1 MRGLFKV
8 ILAVSLFSSIAI
20 SNQNFD
26 TRRGEIIDRIDS
38 RISLLNR
45 LKRCVQNAESGDEL
59 KVCRREHKSAL
70 SRLKA
75 EY

>member
-26 TRRGEIIDRIDS
+26 TRRGEIIDRIK
-38 RISLLNR
+38 IS
-45 LKRCVQNAESGDEL
+45 K
-59 KVCRREHKSAL
+59 KFFTF
-70 SRLKA
+70 
-75 EY
+75 